1 MLWAGLIT
9 LLLGLAAAKDT
20 YVVITP
26 KDVRPGVPLNISVN
40 ILHAT
45 GDVHVTAK
53 LIHVTDKSVKAS
65 SSATFQ
71 QHVPDTMRIMVPDT
85 IPSGTYQLTVEGS
98 NGLTFTDKTNLHYAS
113 KGMSIFIQ
121 TDKAMYKP
129 GQTVNFRTFAIYPNL
144 TVYSGPMDIEIYDP
158 NSNKI
163 KQWFGLKDAS
173 GVLTNFMAMDTKP
186 VLGDWKIRV
195 KTHGLTKDKM
205 FTVAHYVLP
214 KFEVTV
220 DLPSYDLTS
229 ATDIKGTVKAKYTYG
244 KPVNGTVKIRAH
256 VDFYQSQYYHPE
268 PIPTIELTMDINGEA
283 KFTLPVSGLTSHT
296 YYTSLNGHNVV
307 VEANVTESLTQITLD
322 GTSKM
327 HFYTHAEKIEL
338 LPSNPTTFKP
348 GLQYIAYAKVVQ
360 QDDMPLAAG
369 SSKSLIVHTSV
380 TANLPETTTPMY
392 YYGPRTM
399 NYQLPDQ
406 SFTLTDTGLVQAKI
420 DIPHNATSISLNFKY
435 GQITQYKSVQRSYSP
450 SDSFMQIFLE
460 SNNLQAGHDK
470 VVDFRVVSTSPI
482 DKLIYQVLGRGSIA
496 VSGSING
503 NNAKAFQ
510 FHVPL
515 NAKMAPNARI
525 VAYYVRAD
533 GEIVTDSIS
542 FDVSGTFEN
551 EVSIRFDKTKAQPGE
566 GINVDVTADPNSI
579 VNLLAV
585 DQSVLLLKSGNDIT
599 PAEVVDELKSYD
611 TIVHSNN
618 GGPIFLGGG
627 GFGGGGIMPEPMPVG
642 RKKRMIWWPFTTY
655 YGGSDAEQI
664 FQNAGVNVMTDA
676 LVYHHVE
683 PHIYLPSFHQHH
695 GFLGGFGGL
704 ESIHALAGVS
714 SAVSSIGMV
723 PGAGSVAIPSNPQPQ
738 PPHVDNHASQ
748 DLKEPARVRLVF
760 PETWLWTNQTIGP
773 DGHVTI
779 AATIPDTI
787 TSWVASAF
795 AVHATSGLG
804 IAPTSAKVEAFRPFF
819 VSLTLPYSVVR
830 GEQLVLQANVF
841 NYMTMDMDV
850 VVTLEKNDDLV
861 NVVFNTHGTE
871 SYIAQTTT
879 KTVHVTAGG
888 TKSVF
893 FPVVPAG
900 LGSVSINVKAQSTLA
915 ADAVRR
921 QLLIEA
927 EGVPKEYNI
936 PMLVDLKHNTN
947 FAETVDVTL
956 PAGVVAGSHR
966 VHVSAIGDLMG
977 PTVNGLDKLLR
988 MPTGCGEQTM
998 LGFAPDVFVTN
1009 YLTDTHQLT
1018 SSVEEKA
1025 INFMEKGYQRE
1036 LTFQHWD
1043 GSFSAFGDRDPSG
1056 SMWLTAFVAK
1066 SFHQAKRHVF
1076 IDDETLTRAIDWM
1089 INRQA
1094 ANGSFP
1100 EPGRIIHKNMQGGS
1114 ASGASLTAFVL
1125 IALLENSDLQGGVH
1139 LRIQS
1144 AANKAQT
1151 YLEGEVSAMTDPYG
1165 LSICSYALTLARSHS
1180 SATTFHKLM
1189 ATAVTKDGMTH
1200 WHEPES
1206 ASSST
1211 GHYWSPPH
1219 QQSKPVDIEMTS
1231 YGLMVFAH
1239 NGQFTEG
1246 LPFMKWITKQRNP
1259 NGGFSS
1265 TQDTVLALQS
1275 LSEFARIGYSEH
1287 FNMQIGITAGQTTHK
1302 FNVTRQ
1308 NALVLQSLEL
1318 PSIPS
1323 HVTVTGT
1330 GSGMGLVEVSVFF
1343 NVEQEVE
1350 QPSFEVDVT
1359 IIEETINS
1367 LKVRSCTKWLK
1378 TGASGM
1384 AVQEVGVPTGFA
1396 PDVESIGK
1404 MATLKKTETENR
1416 KVILYFDEITTTPL
1430 CVTMDAFRTDKV
1442 AKSQPAPIRV
1452 YDYYEPSNQVTK
1464 FYQSIVLKNSGV
1476 CDVCNECGCHG
1487 QH

>member
-1 MLWAGLIT
+1 MLWVGLTT
-9 LLLGLAAAKDT
+9 LLLGLAAAKDS

-26 KDVRPGVPLNISVN
+26 KDVRPGVSLNISVN
-40 ILHAT
+40 ILQAA

-53 LIHVTDKSVKAS
+53 LIHVADKSVKAFS
-65 SSATFQ
+65 TGTFQ
-71 QHVPDTMRIMVPDT
+71 QHVPDTMQIMIPDM
-85 IPSGTYQLTVEGS
+85 IPSGTNQLTVEGS
-98 NGLTFTDKTNLHYAS
+98 NGLTFSGKTNLHYAS
-113 KGMSIFIQ
+113 KGMSVFIQ

-129 GQTVNFRTFAIYPNL
+129 GQTVNFRAFAIFPNL
-144 TVYSGPMDIEIYDP
+144 TVYSGPLDIEIYDP

-163 KQWFGLKDAS
+163 KQWFGMKDSS
-173 GVLTNFMAMDTKP
+173 GVITNFMAMDTKP

-195 KTHGLTKDKM
+195 KTYGGLTKDKM
-205 FTVAHYVLP
+205 FTVARYVLP

-220 DLPSYDLTS
+220 DLPSYDWTTATS
-229 ATDIKGTVKAKYTYG
+229 ILGAVKAKYTYG

-256 VDFYQSQYYHPE
+256 ADFYHYNYYHPA
-268 PIPTIELTMDINGEA
+268 PIPTIELTMDINGET

-296 YYTSLNGHNVV
+296 YYTSLNSRNVV
-307 VEANVTESLTQITLD
+307 VEANVTESLTQITLN
-322 GTSKM
+322 GTGKM

-369 SSKSLIVHTSV
+369 SSKSLTVHTSV
-380 TANLPETTTPMY
+380 TANLPETTTPLY

-406 SFTLTDTGLVQAKI
+406 SFTITDTGLVQAKI
-420 DIPHNATSISLNFKY
+420 DIPDNATSISLQFKY
-435 GQITQYKSVQRSYSP
+435 GQITQYHSVQRSYSP
-450 SDSFMQIFLE
+450 SDSFIQIFLE

-482 DKLIYQVLGRGSIA
+482 DKLVYQVLGRGSIA
-496 VSGSING
+496 VSGAING
-503 NNAKAFQ
+503 NNAKAFP
-510 FHVPL
+510 FNVPL

-551 EVSIRFDKTKAQPGE
+551 DVSIRFDKSKAQPGD
-566 GINVDVTADPNSI
+566 GINVDVSADPNSI

-618 GGPIFLGGG
+618 NGPIF
-627 GFGGGGIMPEPMPVG
+627 FGGGGIMPEPMPVG
-642 RKKRMIWWPFTTY
+642 RRKRMIWWPFTTY

-683 PHIYLPSFHQHH
+683 PHIYYPTAVP
-695 GFLGGFGGL
+695 GFGPMPEMAFGGGM
-704 ESIHALAGVS
+704 AAG
-714 SAVSSIGMV
+714 AGMAPGMANGGMV
-723 PGAGSVAIPSNPQPQ
+723 GTSV
-738 PPHVDNHASQ
+738 
-748 DLKEPARVRLVF
+748 LKEVETIRSDF
-760 PETWLWTNQTIGP
+760 PETWLWLNKTVGA

-779 AATIPDTI
+779 AATVPDTI

-795 AVHATSGLG
+795 AVHPTSGLG
-804 IAPTSAKVEAFRPFF
+804 IAPTSAKVEAFSPFF

-841 NYMTMDMDV
+841 NYMTTDMDV

-861 NVVFNTHGTE
+861 NVVFDTQGAE
-871 SYIAQTTT
+871 SYIAQTTA

-888 TKSVF
+888 SKSVF

-956 PAGVVAGSHR
+956 PAGVVAGSQR
-966 VHVSAIGDLMG
+966 VRISAIGDLMG

-1036 LTFQHWD
+1036 LTFQHKD
-1043 GSFSAFGDRDPSG
+1043 GSFSAFGDNDPSG

-1139 LRIQS
+1139 MRIQS
-1144 AANKAQT
+1144 AASKAQA

-1165 LSICSYALTLARSHS
+1165 LSICSYALTLASSQS
-1180 SATTFHKLM
+1180 SATTFQKLM
-1189 ATAVTKDGMTH
+1189 AKAVTKDGMTH

-1206 ASSST
+1206 AAPST

-1239 NGQFTEG
+1239 NSQFTEG

-1287 FNMQIGITAGQTTHK
+1287 FDMQIGIVAGQTTHT
-1302 FNVTRQ
+1302 FSVTRQ
-1308 NALVLQSLEL
+1308 NALLLQSLEL

-1359 IIEETINS
+1359 IMEETINS

-1384 AVQEVGVPTGFA
+1384 TVQEVGVPTGFA

-1404 MATLKKTETENR
+1404 IATLKKTETENR

-1430 CVTMDAFRTDKV
+1430 CVTMNAYRTDQV

-1464 FYQSIVLKNSGV
+1464 FYQSTVLKNSGV
-1476 CDVCNECGCHG
+1476 CDLCKECGCHG

>member
-1 MLWAGLIT
+1 MISACLFT
-9 LLLGLAAAKDT
+9 LFLGLTAAKDT
-20 YVVITP
+20 YVVIAP

-40 ILHAT
+40 ILRAT
-45 GDVHVTAK
+45 GDVLVTAK
-53 LIHVTDKSVKAS
+53 LVQHSDKSVVAS

-71 QHVPDTMRIMVPDT
+71 QHAPGTMQIAVPDT
-85 IPSGTYQLTVEGS
+85 IHSGSYELTVEGA
-98 NGLTFTDKTNLHYAS
+98 NGLDFTNTMSLHYAA
-113 KGMSIFIQ
+113 KGMSIFVQ

-129 GQTVNFRTFAIYPNL
+129 GQTVNFRAFAIYPNL
-144 TVYSGPMDIEIYDP
+144 TVYLGAMDIEIYDP

-163 KQWFGLKDAS
+163 KQLLGVKDS
-173 GVLTNFMAMDTKP
+173 TGVLTNFMIMDTKP

-195 KTHGLTKDKM
+195 KTHGMTKDKM
-205 FTVAHYVLP
+205 FTVAQYVLP

-220 DLPSYDLTS
+220 DLPSYSLTS

-244 KPVNGTVKIRAH
+244 KPVNGTVKLRAH
-256 VDFYQSQYYHPE
+256 VDFYHSYYSTS
-268 PIPTIELTMDINGEA
+268 PIPTTELTMDINGEA
-283 KFTLPVSGLTSHT
+283 KFTLPMSGLTDQHYHNYLNSHK
-296 YYTSLNGHNVV
+296 VI
-307 VEANVTESLTQITLD
+307 VEANVTESLTQVTLN
-322 GTSKM
+322 GSSEM
-327 HFYTHAEKIEL
+327 SFYTHAEKIEL

-360 QDDMPLAAG
+360 QDDTPLTA
-369 SSKSLIVHTSV
+369 SSGRLTVHTCV
-380 TANLPETTTPMY
+380 TANLPETTTPLY

-399 NYQLPDQ
+399 FFELKDQ
-406 SFTLTDTGLVQAKI
+406 TFTLTDTGLVQAKI
-420 DIPHNATSISLNFKY
+420 DIPQNATSIYLTFKY
-435 GQITQYKSVQRSYSP
+435 GSITQYKTIQRSYSP

-460 SNNLQAGHDK
+460 SNNLRAGHDN
-470 VVDFRVVSTSPI
+470 VIDFRVVSTSPI
-482 DKLIYQVLGRGSIA
+482 QKLVYQVLGRGTIA
-496 VSGSING
+496 VSGSVDG
-503 NNAKAFQ
+503 GSATAFP

-515 NAKMAPNARI
+515 NSKMAPNARI
-525 VAYYVRAD
+525 VAYYVRPD

-551 EVSIRFDKTKAQPGE
+551 EVSISFDKTKAQPGE
-566 GINVDVTADPNSI
+566 GINVDVSADPNSI

-599 PAEVVDELKSYD
+599 PAEVTAELKTYD
-611 TIVHSNN
+611 TITHDN
-618 GGPIFLGGG
+618 GPIY
-627 GFGGGGIMPEPMPVG
+627 FGGGIGGNFGGGIAPAIG
-642 RKKRMIWWPFTTY
+642 RRKRMIWWPYTTY
-655 YGGSDAEQI
+655 YGGSDAKQI
-664 FQNAGVNVMTDA
+664 FANAGVIIFTDA

-683 PHIYLPSFHQHH
+683 PPVYYPGIP
-695 GFLGGFGGL
+695 GIGGGGGFGGG
-704 ESIHALAGVS
+704 IFPQMAMGGMAPAINAGVMPPS
-714 SAVSSIGMV
+714 GSGASTGSIG
-723 PGAGSVAIPSNPQPQ
+723 ATSV
-738 PPHVDNHASQ
+738 
-748 DLKEPARVRLVF
+748 LKEVETIRSDF
-760 PETWLWTNQTIGP
+760 PETWLWLNKTVGA
-773 DGHVTI
+773 DGHVSI
-779 AATIPDTI
+779 AATVPDTI

-795 AVHATSGLG
+795 AVHTQSGLG

-850 VVTLEKNDDLV
+850 VVTLDKSDDLV
-861 NVVFNTHGTE
+861 NVVFDTQGAE
-871 SYIAQTTT
+871 SYASQTIR

-888 TKSVF
+888 SKSVF
-893 FPVVPAG
+893 FPVVPSG
-900 LGSVSINVKAQSTLA
+900 LGSASINVKAQSTLA

-921 QLLIEA
+921 QLLIEP

-936 PMLVDLKHNTN
+936 PMLVDLKHNIH

-956 PAGVVAGSHR
+956 PVGVVAGSQR
-966 VHVSAIGDLMG
+966 VRVSAIGDLMG

-1018 SSVEEKA
+1018 SSVEDKA
-1025 INFMEKGYQRE
+1025 ISFMEKGYQRE
-1036 LTFQHWD
+1036 LTFQHKD

-1066 SFHQAKRHVF
+1066 SFHQAKRHIF

-1094 ANGSFP
+1094 SNGSFP

-1125 IALLENSDLQGGVH
+1125 IALMENNDLQGGVH

-1144 AANKAQT
+1144 AATKAKT
-1151 YLEGEVSAMTDPYG
+1151 YLEGEVAHMTDPYG
-1165 LSICSYALTLARSHS
+1165 LAISTYALTLAQS
-1180 SATTFHKLM
+1180 SVSGSVFHKLM
-1189 ATAVTKDGMTH
+1189 ASAIRKDGMTH

-1206 ASSST
+1206 ARPTSS
-1211 GHYWSPPH
+1211 HYWSPPH

-1231 YGLMVFAH
+1231 YGLMVFAQ
-1239 NGQFTEG
+1239 NSQFTEG

-1265 TQDTVLALQS
+1265 TQDTVVALQA
-1275 LSEFARIGYSEH
+1275 LSEFSRIGYSDH
-1287 FNMQIGITAGQTTHK
+1287 FDMQIGITAGQVTHM

-1318 PSIPS
+1318 SSVPS
-1323 HVTVTGT
+1323 HVAVTAS

-1350 QPSFEVDVT
+1350 EPSFEVDVT

-1384 AVQEVGVPTGFA
+1384 AVQEIGVPTGFA
-1396 PDVESIGK
+1396 ADLESIDK
-1404 MATLKKTETENR
+1404 LPSLKKAETENR
-1416 KVILYFDEITTTPL
+1416 KVILYFDEITPTPL
-1430 CVTMDAFRTDKV
+1430 CVTMDAFRTDQV

-1452 YDYYEPSNQVTK
+1452 YDYYEPTNQVTK
-1464 FYQSIVLKNSGV
+1464 FYQSTVLKNSGV
-1476 CDVCNECGCHG
+1476 CDVCQECGCPG
-1487 QH
+1487 KP

>member
-1 MLWAGLIT
+1 MLWVGLTT
-9 LLLGLAAAKDT
+9 LLLGLAAAKDS

-26 KDVRPGVPLNISVN
+26 KDVRPGVSLNISVN
-40 ILHAT
+40 ILQAA

-53 LIHVTDKSVKAS
+53 LIHVADKSVKAFS
-65 SSATFQ
+65 TGTFQ
-71 QHVPDTMRIMVPDT
+71 QHVPDTMQIMIPDM
-85 IPSGTYQLTVEGS
+85 IPSGTNQLTVEGS
-98 NGLTFTDKTNLHYAS
+98 NGLTFSGKTNLHYAS
-113 KGMSIFIQ
+113 KGMSVFIQ

-129 GQTVNFRTFAIYPNL
+129 GQTVNFRAFAIFPNL
-144 TVYSGPMDIEIYDP
+144 TVYSGPLDIEIYDP

-163 KQWFGLKDAS
+163 KQWFGMKDSS
-173 GVLTNFMAMDTKP
+173 GVITNFMAMDTKP

-195 KTHGLTKDKM
+195 KTYGGLTKDKM
-205 FTVAHYVLP
+205 FTVARYVLP

-220 DLPSYDLTS
+220 DLPSYDWTTATS
-229 ATDIKGTVKAKYTYG
+229 ILGAVKAKYTYG

-256 VDFYQSQYYHPE
+256 ADFYHYNYYHPA
-268 PIPTIELTMDINGEA
+268 PIPTIELTMDINGET

-296 YYTSLNGHNVV
+296 YYTSLNSRNVV
-307 VEANVTESLTQITLD
+307 VEANVTESLTQITLN
-322 GTSKM
+322 GTGKM

-369 SSKSLIVHTSV
+369 SSKSLTVHTSV
-380 TANLPETTTPMY
+380 TANLPETTTPLY

-406 SFTLTDTGLVQAKI
+406 SFTITDTGLVQAKI
-420 DIPHNATSISLNFKY
+420 DIPDNATSISLQFKY
-435 GQITQYKSVQRSYSP
+435 GQITQYHSVQRSYSP
-450 SDSFMQIFLE
+450 SDSFIQIFLE

-482 DKLIYQVLGRGSIA
+482 DKLVYQVLGRGSIA
-496 VSGSING
+496 VSGAING
-503 NNAKAFQ
+503 NNAKAFP
-510 FHVPL
+510 FNVPL

-551 EVSIRFDKTKAQPGE
+551 DVSIRFDKSKAQPGD
-566 GINVDVTADPNSI
+566 GINVDVSADPNSI

-618 GGPIFLGGG
+618 NGPIF
-627 GFGGGGIMPEPMPVG
+627 FGGGGIMPEPMPVG
-642 RKKRMIWWPFTTY
+642 RRKRMIWWPFTTY

-683 PHIYLPSFHQHH
+683 PHIYYPMFTDTDMAFH
-695 GFLGGFGGL
+695 GP
-704 ESIHALAGVS
+704 
-714 SAVSSIGMV
+714 M
-723 PGAGSVAIPSNPQPQ
+723 PMPAIPPPDMIKPMAPGGIAPSN
-738 PPHVDNHASQ
+738 NA
-748 DLKEPARVRLVF
+748 LKEVETIRSDF
-760 PETWLWTNQTIGP
+760 PETWLWLNRTVGA

-779 AATIPDTI
+779 AATVPDTI

-795 AVHATSGLG
+795 AVHPTSGLG
-804 IAPTSAKVEAFRPFF
+804 IAPTSAKVEAFSPFF

-841 NYMTMDMDV
+841 NYMTTDMDV

-861 NVVFNTHGTE
+861 NVVFDTQGAE
-871 SYIAQTTT
+871 SYIAQTTA

-888 TKSVF
+888 SKSVF

-956 PAGVVAGSHR
+956 PAGVVAGSQR
-966 VHVSAIGDLMG
+966 VRISAIGDLMG

-1036 LTFQHWD
+1036 LTFQHKD
-1043 GSFSAFGDRDPSG
+1043 GSFSAFGDNDPSG

-1139 LRIQS
+1139 MRIQS
-1144 AANKAQT
+1144 AASKAQA

-1165 LSICSYALTLARSHS
+1165 LSICSYALTLASSQS
-1180 SATTFHKLM
+1180 SATTFQKLM
-1189 ATAVTKDGMTH
+1189 AKAVTKDGMTH

-1206 ASSST
+1206 AAPST

-1239 NGQFTEG
+1239 NSQFTEG

-1287 FNMQIGITAGQTTHK
+1287 FDMQIGIVAGQTTHT
-1302 FNVTRQ
+1302 FSVTRQ
-1308 NALVLQSLEL
+1308 NALLLQSLEL

-1359 IIEETINS
+1359 IMEETINS

-1384 AVQEVGVPTGFA
+1384 TVQEVGVPTGFA

-1404 MATLKKTETENR
+1404 IATLKKTETENR

-1430 CVTMDAFRTDKV
+1430 CVTMNAYRTDQV

-1464 FYQSIVLKNSGV
+1464 FYQSTVLKNSGV
-1476 CDVCNECGCHG
+1476 CDLCKECGCHG

>member
-1 MLWAGLIT
+1 MLLAGLIT
-9 LLLGLAAAKDT
+9 LLLGIAAAKDT

-53 LIHVTDKSVKAS
+53 LIRVTDKSVKAS

-85 IPSGTYQLTVEGS
+85 IPIGTYQLTVEGS

-205 FTVAHYVLP
+205 FAVAHYVLP
-214 KFEVTV
+214 KFEVIV
-220 DLPSYDLTS
+220 DLPSYELTS
-229 ATDIKGTVKAKYTYG
+229 ATDIKGTVKAKYSYG

-256 VDFYQSQYYHPE
+256 ILHYHPT

-296 YYTSLNGHNVV
+296 YHTSVNGRNVV

-322 GTSKM
+322 GTSKVY
-327 HFYTHAEKIEL
+327 FYTHAEKIEL
-338 LPSNPTTFKP
+338 LTSIHTPFKP
-348 GLQYIAYAKVVQ
+348 GLQYIAFAKVVQ

-369 SSKSLIVHTSV
+369 SNKSLIVHTRV
-380 TANLPETTTPMY
+380 TTILPETATPINY
-392 YYGPRTM
+392 YYPRTM

-406 SFTLTDTGLVQAKI
+406 SFTVTDTGLVQAKI

-435 GQITQYKSVQRSYSP
+435 DSQITPYQYPSKSYSP

-482 DKLIYQVLGRGSIA
+482 DKLIYQVFGRGSIA

-503 NNAKAFQ
+503 NNAKEFT
-510 FHVPL
+510 FHVPM
-515 NAKMAPNARI
+515 NAKMAPNAKI
-525 VAYYVRAD
+525 VVYYVRAD

-566 GINVDVTADPNSI
+566 GINVDVTADPNSV

-599 PAEVVDELKSYD
+599 PTEVVDELKSYD

-618 GGPIFLGGG
+618 GGHIFI
-627 GFGGGGIMPEPMPVG
+627 GFVPEPVP
-642 RKKRMIWWPFTTY
+642 MIWRPFTNY
-655 YGGSDAEQI
+655 YGVSDAEQI
-664 FQNAGVNVMTDA
+664 FKDAGVNVMTDA
-676 LVYHHVE
+676 LVHHHVG
-683 PHIYLPSFHQHH
+683 PGTYCATDFANLPPICTGPS
-695 GFLGGFGGL
+695 GKPTAGPGLGPGGAMD
-704 ESIHALAGVS
+704 SGAAAGM
-714 SAVSSIGMV
+714 ATGGIG
-723 PGAGSVAIPSNPQPQ
+723 GTSV
-738 PPHVDNHASQ
+738 
-748 DLKEPARVRLVF
+748 LKEVETIRSDF
-760 PETWLWTNQTIGP
+760 PETWLWINKTVGP

-850 VVTLEKNDDLV
+850 IVTLEKNDDLV
-861 NVVFNTHGTE
+861 NVVFGTHGTE

-956 PAGVVAGSHR
+956 PAGVVAGSQR
-966 VHVSAIGDLMG
+966 VRVSAIGDLMG
-977 PTVNGLDKLLR
+977 PTVNGLEKLLR

-1009 YLTDTHQLT
+1009 HLTDTHQLT
-1018 SSVEEKA
+1018 SSVEGKA

-1036 LTFQHWD
+1036 LTFQHTD
-1043 GSFSAFGDRDPSG
+1043 GSFSAFGDSDPSG

-1139 LRIQS
+1139 QRIQS
-1144 AANKAQT
+1144 SASKAQT
-1151 YLEGEVSAMTDPYG
+1151 YLEGEVFAMTDPYG

-1287 FNMQIGITAGQTTHK
+1287 FHMQIGITAGQTTHT

-1318 PSIPS
+1318 RSIPS

-1396 PDVESIGK
+1396 PDLESIGK
-1404 MATLKKTETENR
+1404 IATLKKTEMENR

-1442 AKSQPAPIRV
+1442 AKSKPAPIRV
-1452 YDYYEPSNQVTK
+1452 YDYYEPSNQVTT
-1464 FYQSIVLKNSGV
+1464 FYQSTVLKNSGV
-1476 CDVCNECGCHG
+1476 CDICNECGCDG
-1487 QH
+1487 QHETEIMKNGQS

>member
-1 MLWAGLIT
+1 MLWVGLTT
-9 LLLGLAAAKDT
+9 LLLGLAAAKDS

-26 KDVRPGVPLNISVN
+26 KDVRPGVSLNISVN
-40 ILHAT
+40 ILQAA

-53 LIHVTDKSVKAS
+53 LIHVADKSVKAFS
-65 SSATFQ
+65 TGTFQ
-71 QHVPDTMRIMVPDT
+71 QHVPDTMQIMIPDM
-85 IPSGTYQLTVEGS
+85 IPSGTNQLTVEGS
-98 NGLTFTDKTNLHYAS
+98 NGLTFSGKTNLHYAS
-113 KGMSIFIQ
+113 KGMSVFIQ

-129 GQTVNFRTFAIYPNL
+129 GQTVNFRAFAIFPNL
-144 TVYSGPMDIEIYDP
+144 TVYSGPLDIEIYDP

-163 KQWFGLKDAS
+163 KQWFGMKDSS
-173 GVLTNFMAMDTKP
+173 GVITNFMAMDTKP

-195 KTHGLTKDKM
+195 KTYGGLTKDKM
-205 FTVAHYVLP
+205 FTVARYVLP

-220 DLPSYDLTS
+220 DLPSYDWTTATS
-229 ATDIKGTVKAKYTYG
+229 ILGAVKAKYTYG

-256 VDFYQSQYYHPE
+256 ADFYHYNYYHPA
-268 PIPTIELTMDINGEA
+268 PIPTIELTMDINGET

-296 YYTSLNGHNVV
+296 YYTSLNSRNVV
-307 VEANVTESLTQITLD
+307 VEANVTESLTQITLN
-322 GTSKM
+322 GTGKM

-369 SSKSLIVHTSV
+369 SSKSLTVHTSV
-380 TANLPETTTPMY
+380 TANLPETTTPLY

-406 SFTLTDTGLVQAKI
+406 SFTITDTGLVQAKI
-420 DIPHNATSISLNFKY
+420 DIPDNATSISLQFKY
-435 GQITQYKSVQRSYSP
+435 GQITQYHSVQRSYSP
-450 SDSFMQIFLE
+450 SDSFIQIFLE

-482 DKLIYQVLGRGSIA
+482 DKLVYQVLGRGSIA
-496 VSGSING
+496 VSGAING
-503 NNAKAFQ
+503 NNAKAFP
-510 FHVPL
+510 FNVPL

-551 EVSIRFDKTKAQPGE
+551 DVSIRFDKSKAQPGD
-566 GINVDVTADPNSI
+566 GINVDVSADPNSI

-618 GGPIFLGGG
+618 NGPIF
-627 GFGGGGIMPEPMPVG
+627 FGGGGIMPEPMPVG
-642 RKKRMIWWPFTTY
+642 RRKRMIWWPFTTY

-683 PHIYLPSFHQHH
+683 PHIYYPYFTDAVAPMALP
-695 GFLGGFGGL
+695 
-704 ESIHALAGVS
+704 
-714 SAVSSIGMV
+714 GMV
-723 PGAGSVAIPSNPQPQ
+723 PNGHIAPIPLPSN
-738 PPHVDNHASQ
+738 NA
-748 DLKEPARVRLVF
+748 LKEVETIRSNF
-760 PETWLWTNQTIGP
+760 PETWLWLNRTVGA

-779 AATIPDTI
+779 AATVPDTI

-795 AVHATSGLG
+795 AVHPTSGLG
-804 IAPTSAKVEAFRPFF
+804 IAPTSAKVEAFSPFF

-841 NYMTMDMDV
+841 NYMTTDMDV

-861 NVVFNTHGTE
+861 NVVFDTQGAE
-871 SYIAQTTT
+871 SYIAQTTA

-888 TKSVF
+888 SKSVF

-956 PAGVVAGSHR
+956 PAGVVAGSQR
-966 VHVSAIGDLMG
+966 VRISAIGDLMG

-1036 LTFQHWD
+1036 LTFQHKD
-1043 GSFSAFGDRDPSG
+1043 GSFSAFGDNDPSG

-1139 LRIQS
+1139 MRIQS
-1144 AANKAQT
+1144 AASKAQA

-1165 LSICSYALTLARSHS
+1165 LSICSYALTLASSQS
-1180 SATTFHKLM
+1180 SATTFQKLM
-1189 ATAVTKDGMTH
+1189 AKAVTKDGMTH

-1206 ASSST
+1206 AAPST

-1239 NGQFTEG
+1239 NSQFTEG

-1287 FNMQIGITAGQTTHK
+1287 FDMQIGIVAGQTTHT
-1302 FNVTRQ
+1302 FSVTRQ
-1308 NALVLQSLEL
+1308 NALLLQSLEL

-1359 IIEETINS
+1359 IMEETINS

-1384 AVQEVGVPTGFA
+1384 TVQEVGVPTGFA

-1404 MATLKKTETENR
+1404 IATLKKTETENR

-1430 CVTMDAFRTDKV
+1430 CVTMNAYRTDQV

-1464 FYQSIVLKNSGV
+1464 FYQSTVLKNSGV
-1476 CDVCNECGCHG
+1476 CDLCKECGCHG

>member
-1 MLWAGLIT
+1 MLWVGLTT
-9 LLLGLAAAKDT
+9 LLLGLAAAKDS

-26 KDVRPGVPLNISVN
+26 KDVRPGVSLNISVN
-40 ILHAT
+40 ILQAA

-53 LIHVTDKSVKAS
+53 LIHVADKSVKAFS
-65 SSATFQ
+65 TGTFQ
-71 QHVPDTMRIMVPDT
+71 QHVPDTMQIMIPDM
-85 IPSGTYQLTVEGS
+85 IPSGTNQLTVEGS
-98 NGLTFTDKTNLHYAS
+98 NGLTFSGKTNLHYAS
-113 KGMSIFIQ
+113 KGMSVFIQ

-129 GQTVNFRTFAIYPNL
+129 GQTVNFRAFAIFPNL
-144 TVYSGPMDIEIYDP
+144 TVYSGPLDIEIYDP

-163 KQWFGLKDAS
+163 KQWFGMKDSS
-173 GVLTNFMAMDTKP
+173 GVITNFMAMDTKP

-195 KTHGLTKDKM
+195 KTYGGLTKDKM
-205 FTVAHYVLP
+205 FTVARYVLP

-220 DLPSYDLTS
+220 DLPSYDWTTATS
-229 ATDIKGTVKAKYTYG
+229 ILGAVKAKYTYG

-256 VDFYQSQYYHPE
+256 ADFYHYNYYHPA
-268 PIPTIELTMDINGEA
+268 PIPTIELTMDINGET

-296 YYTSLNGHNVV
+296 YYTSLNSRNVV
-307 VEANVTESLTQITLD
+307 VEANVTESLTQITLN
-322 GTSKM
+322 GTGKM

-369 SSKSLIVHTSV
+369 SSKSLTVHTSV
-380 TANLPETTTPMY
+380 TANLPETTTPLY

-406 SFTLTDTGLVQAKI
+406 SFTITDTGLVQAKI
-420 DIPHNATSISLNFKY
+420 DIPDNATSISLQFKY
-435 GQITQYKSVQRSYSP
+435 GQITQYHSVQRSYSP
-450 SDSFMQIFLE
+450 SDSFIQIFLE

-482 DKLIYQVLGRGSIA
+482 DKLVYQVLGRGSIA
-496 VSGSING
+496 VSGAING
-503 NNAKAFQ
+503 NNAKAFP
-510 FHVPL
+510 FNVPL

-551 EVSIRFDKTKAQPGE
+551 DVSIRFDKSKAQPGD
-566 GINVDVTADPNSI
+566 GINVDVSADPNSI

-618 GGPIFLGGG
+618 NGPIF
-627 GFGGGGIMPEPMPVG
+627 FGGGGIMPEPMPVG
-642 RKKRMIWWPFTTY
+642 RRKRMIWWPFTTY

-683 PHIYLPSFHQHH
+683 PHIYYPELLPTAAPA
-695 GFLGGFGGL
+695 FGIMSVPGMAAAT
-704 ESIHALAGVS
+704 IAG
-714 SAVSSIGMV
+714 GMV
-723 PGAGSVAIPSNPQPQ
+723 GTSV
-738 PPHVDNHASQ
+738 
-748 DLKEPARVRLVF
+748 LKEVETIRSDF
-760 PETWLWTNQTIGP
+760 PETWLWLNKTVGA

-779 AATIPDTI
+779 AATVPDTI

-795 AVHATSGLG
+795 AVHPTSGLG
-804 IAPTSAKVEAFRPFF
+804 IAPTSAKVEAFSPFF

-841 NYMTMDMDV
+841 NYMTTDMDV

-861 NVVFNTHGTE
+861 NVVFDTQGAE
-871 SYIAQTTT
+871 SYIAQTTA

-888 TKSVF
+888 SKSVF

-956 PAGVVAGSHR
+956 PAGVVAGSQR
-966 VHVSAIGDLMG
+966 VRISAIGDLMG

-1036 LTFQHWD
+1036 LTFQHKD
-1043 GSFSAFGDRDPSG
+1043 GSFSAFGDNDPSG

-1139 LRIQS
+1139 MRIQS
-1144 AANKAQT
+1144 AASKAQA

-1165 LSICSYALTLARSHS
+1165 LSICSYALTLASSQS
-1180 SATTFHKLM
+1180 SATTFQKLM
-1189 ATAVTKDGMTH
+1189 AKAVTKDGMTH

-1206 ASSST
+1206 AAPST

-1239 NGQFTEG
+1239 NSQFTEG

-1287 FNMQIGITAGQTTHK
+1287 FDMQIGIVAGQTTHT
-1302 FNVTRQ
+1302 FSVTRQ
-1308 NALVLQSLEL
+1308 NALLLQSLEL

-1359 IIEETINS
+1359 IMEETINS

-1384 AVQEVGVPTGFA
+1384 TVQEVGVPTGFA

-1404 MATLKKTETENR
+1404 IATLKKTETENR

-1430 CVTMDAFRTDKV
+1430 CVTMNAYRTDQV

-1464 FYQSIVLKNSGV
+1464 FYQSTVLKNSGV
-1476 CDVCNECGCHG
+1476 CDLCKECGCHG

>member
-1 MLWAGLIT
+1 MIRACLFILI
-9 LLLGLAAAKDT
+9 LGLAVAKDT

-45 GDVHVTAK
+45 GDVLVTAK
-53 LIHVTDKSVKAS
+53 LIHYSDKSVVAS

-71 QHVPDTMRIMVPDT
+71 QHVPGTMRIAVPDN
-85 IPSGTYQLTVEGS
+85 ISIGSYALTVEGA
-98 NGLTFTDKTNLHYAS
+98 NGLDFSNTTRLHYAA
-113 KGMSIFIQ
+113 KGMSIFVQ

-129 GQTVNFRTFAIYPNL
+129 GQTVNFRAFAIYPNL
-144 TVYSGPMDIEIYDP
+144 TVYLGPMDIEIFDP

-163 KQWFGLKDAS
+163 KQLLGVQDS
-173 GVLTNFMAMDTKP
+173 TGVLTNFMIMDTKP

-195 KTHGLTKDKM
+195 KTHGMTKDKM

-220 DLPSYDLTS
+220 NLPSYSLTS
-229 ATDIKGTVKAKYTYG
+229 TTDIKGTIKAKYTYG
-244 KPVNGTVKIRAH
+244 KPVNGTVTLRAH
-256 VDFYQSQYYHPE
+256 INFYQPYYSTS

-283 KFTLPVSGLTSHT
+283 KFTVPISGLTDQH
-296 YYTSLNGHNVV
+296 YYTYLNSHKVI

-322 GTSKM
+322 GSSEM
-327 HFYTHAEKIEL
+327 PFYTHAEKIEI

-360 QDDMPLAAG
+360 QDDTPLTASTG
-369 SSKSLIVHTSV
+369 RLTVHTQV
-380 TANLPETTTPMY
+380 TANLPETTTPLY

-399 NYQLPDQ
+399 SYLLQDQ
-406 SFTLTDTGLVQAKI
+406 TLSLTDTGLVQAKI
-420 DIPHNATSISLNFKY
+420 DIPHNATSVSLTFKY
-435 GQITQYKSVQRSYSP
+435 GSITQYKTIERSYSP
-450 SDSFMQIFLE
+450 SESYMQISLE
-460 SNNLQAGHDK
+460 SNNLRAGHDK
-470 VVDFRVVSTSPI
+470 DIDFRVVSTSQI
-482 DKLIYQVLGRGSIA
+482 QKLVYQVMSRGSIA
-496 VSGSING
+496 VSGSIDG
-503 NNAKAFQ
+503 DSATAFP

-515 NAKMAPNARI
+515 NSKMAPNARI
-525 VAYYVRAD
+525 VAYYFRPD

-566 GINVDVTADPNSI
+566 GISVDVSADPNSI

-599 PAEVVDELKSYD
+599 PAEVTDELKSYD
-611 TIVHSNN
+611 TITHSHDN
-618 GGPIFLGGG
+618 GPIF
-627 GFGGGGIMPEPMPVG
+627 FGGGIAPPVG
-642 RKKRMIWWPFTTY
+642 RRKRMIWWPYTTY
-655 YGGSDAEQI
+655 YGGSDAKQI
-664 FQNAGVNVMTDA
+664 FENAGVNIITDA

-683 PHIYLPSFHQHH
+683 PPSYAYPTAAPGVAAN
-695 GFLGGFGGL
+695 GFPTAAGMFG
-704 ESIHALAGVS
+704 S
-714 SAVSSIGMV
+714 SL
-723 PGAGSVAIPSNPQPQ
+723 
-738 PPHVDNHASQ
+738 
-748 DLKEPARVRLVF
+748 LKEVETIRSNF
-760 PETWLWTNQTIGP
+760 PETWLWLNKSVGA
-773 DGHVTI
+773 DGHVSI
-779 AATIPDTI
+779 AATVPDTI

-795 AVHATSGLG
+795 AVHTQSGLG
-804 IAPTSAKVEAFRPFF
+804 IAPTTTKVEAFRPFF

-850 VVTLEKNDDLV
+850 VVTLEKSDDLV
-861 NVVFNTHGTE
+861 NVVFDTQGAE
-871 SYIAQTTT
+871 SYASQTMR

-888 TKSVF
+888 SKSVF
-893 FPVVPAG
+893 FPVVPSG
-900 LGSVSINVKAQSTLA
+900 LGSASINVKAQSTLA

-921 QLLIEA
+921 QLLIEP

-936 PMLVDLKHNTN
+936 PMLIDLKHKIH
-947 FAETVDVTL
+947 FAETVDVTM
-956 PAGVVAGSHR
+956 PAGVVAGSQR
-966 VHVSAIGDLMG
+966 VRVSAIGDLMG
-977 PTVNGLDKLLR
+977 PTINGLDKLLR

-1018 SSVEEKA
+1018 SSVEDKA
-1025 INFMEKGYQRE
+1025 ISFMEKGYQRE
-1036 LTFQHWD
+1036 LTYQHTD
-1043 GSFSAFGDRDPSG
+1043 GSFSAFGDQDPSG

-1066 SFHQAKRHVF
+1066 SFHQAKRHIF
-1076 IDDETLTRAIDWM
+1076 IDDETVTRAIDWM

-1125 IALLENSDLQGGVH
+1125 IALMENNDLQGGVH

-1144 AANKAQT
+1144 AANKAKS
-1151 YLEGEVSAMTDPYG
+1151 YLEGEVVHMTDTYG
-1165 LSICSYALTLARSHS
+1165 LAICTYALTLAQS
-1180 SATTFHKLM
+1180 SASGSVFHKLM
-1189 ATAVTKDGMTH
+1189 ASAIRKDGMTH

-1206 ASSST
+1206 ARPTSS
-1211 GHYWSPPH
+1211 HYWSPPH

-1231 YGLMVFAH
+1231 YGLMVFAQ
-1239 NGQFTEG
+1239 NSQFSEG
-1246 LPFMKWITKQRNP
+1246 IPFMKWITKQRNP

-1265 TQDTVLALQS
+1265 TQDTVVALQA
-1275 LSEFARIGYSEH
+1275 LSEFSRIGYSDH
-1287 FNMQIGITAGQTTHK
+1287 FDMQIGITAGQVTHM

-1318 PSIPS
+1318 PSVPS
-1323 HVTVTGT
+1323 QVAVTGS

-1343 NVEQEVE
+1343 NVEQDVE
-1350 QPSFEVDVT
+1350 EPSFEVDVT

-1384 AVQEVGVPTGFA
+1384 AVQEIGVPTGFTA
-1396 PDVESIGK
+1396 DLESIDK
-1404 MATLKKTETENR
+1404 LPSLKKIETESR
-1416 KVILYFDEITTTPL
+1416 KVILYFDEITPTPL
-1430 CVTMDAFRTDKV
+1430 CVTMDAFRTDQV

-1452 YDYYEPSNQVTK
+1452 YDYYEPTNQVTK
-1464 FYQSIVLKNSGV
+1464 FYQSTVLKNSGV
-1476 CDVCNECGCHG
+1476 CDVCQECGCPG

>member
-1 MLWAGLIT
+1 MLWVGLTT
-9 LLLGLAAAKDT
+9 LLLGLAAAKDS

-26 KDVRPGVPLNISVN
+26 KDVRPGVSLNISVN
-40 ILHAT
+40 ILQAA

-53 LIHVTDKSVKAS
+53 LIHVADKSVKAFS
-65 SSATFQ
+65 TGTFQ
-71 QHVPDTMRIMVPDT
+71 QHVPDTMQIMIPDM
-85 IPSGTYQLTVEGS
+85 IPSGTNQLTVEGS
-98 NGLTFTDKTNLHYAS
+98 NGLTFSGKTNLHYAS
-113 KGMSIFIQ
+113 KGMSVFIQ

-129 GQTVNFRTFAIYPNL
+129 GQTVNFRAFAIFPNL
-144 TVYSGPMDIEIYDP
+144 TVYSGPLDIEIYDP

-163 KQWFGLKDAS
+163 KQWFGMKDSS
-173 GVLTNFMAMDTKP
+173 GVITNFMAMDTKP

-195 KTHGLTKDKM
+195 KTYGGLTKDKM
-205 FTVAHYVLP
+205 FTVARYVLP

-220 DLPSYDLTS
+220 DLPSYDWTTATS
-229 ATDIKGTVKAKYTYG
+229 ILGAVKAKYTYG

-256 VDFYQSQYYHPE
+256 ADFYHYNYYHPA
-268 PIPTIELTMDINGEA
+268 PIPTIELTMDINGET

-296 YYTSLNGHNVV
+296 YYTSLNSRNVV
-307 VEANVTESLTQITLD
+307 VEANVTESLTQITLN
-322 GTSKM
+322 GTGKM

-369 SSKSLIVHTSV
+369 SSKSLTVHTSV
-380 TANLPETTTPMY
+380 TANLPETTTPLY

-406 SFTLTDTGLVQAKI
+406 SFTITDTGLVQAKI
-420 DIPHNATSISLNFKY
+420 DIPDNATSISLQFKY
-435 GQITQYKSVQRSYSP
+435 GQITQYHSVQRSYSP
-450 SDSFMQIFLE
+450 SDSFIQIFLE

-482 DKLIYQVLGRGSIA
+482 DKLVYQVLGRGSIA
-496 VSGSING
+496 VSGAING
-503 NNAKAFQ
+503 NNAKAFP
-510 FHVPL
+510 FNVPL

-551 EVSIRFDKTKAQPGE
+551 DVSIRFDKSKAQPGD
-566 GINVDVTADPNSI
+566 GINVDVSADPNSI

-618 GGPIFLGGG
+618 NGPIF
-627 GFGGGGIMPEPMPVG
+627 FGGGGIMPEPMPVG
-642 RKKRMIWWPFTTY
+642 RRKRMIWWPFTTY

-683 PHIYLPSFHQHH
+683 PHIYYPQMFPMA
-695 GFLGGFGGL
+695 GAGGFGGA
-704 ESIHALAGVS
+704 IDAIAPAAGFGPAMGGS
-714 SAVSSIGMV
+714 MLSGATSGMA
-723 PGAGSVAIPSNPQPQ
+723 PNGMGGTPK
-738 PPHVDNHASQ
+738 
-748 DLKEPARVRLVF
+748 LKEVETIRSDF
-760 PETWLWTNQTIGP
+760 PETWLWLNKTIGA

-779 AATIPDTI
+779 AATVPDTI

-795 AVHATSGLG
+795 AVHPTSGLG
-804 IAPTSAKVEAFRPFF
+804 IAPTSAKVEAFSPFF

-841 NYMTMDMDV
+841 NYMTTDMDV

-861 NVVFNTHGTE
+861 NVVFDTQGAE
-871 SYIAQTTT
+871 SYIAQTTA

-888 TKSVF
+888 SKSVF

-956 PAGVVAGSHR
+956 PAGVVAGSQR
-966 VHVSAIGDLMG
+966 VRISAIGDLMG

-1036 LTFQHWD
+1036 LTFQHKD
-1043 GSFSAFGDRDPSG
+1043 GSFSAFGDNDPSG

-1139 LRIQS
+1139 MRIQS
-1144 AANKAQT
+1144 AASKAQA

-1165 LSICSYALTLARSHS
+1165 LSICSYALTLASSQS
-1180 SATTFHKLM
+1180 SATTFQKLM
-1189 ATAVTKDGMTH
+1189 AKAVTKDGMTH

-1206 ASSST
+1206 AAPST

-1239 NGQFTEG
+1239 NSQFTEG

-1287 FNMQIGITAGQTTHK
+1287 FDMQIGIVAGQTTHT
-1302 FNVTRQ
+1302 FSVTRQ
-1308 NALVLQSLEL
+1308 NALLLQSLEL

-1359 IIEETINS
+1359 IMEETINS

-1384 AVQEVGVPTGFA
+1384 TVQEVGVPTGFA

-1404 MATLKKTETENR
+1404 IATLKKTETENR

-1430 CVTMDAFRTDKV
+1430 CVTMNAYRTDQV

-1464 FYQSIVLKNSGV
+1464 FYQSTVLKNSGV
-1476 CDVCNECGCHG
+1476 CDLCKECGCHG